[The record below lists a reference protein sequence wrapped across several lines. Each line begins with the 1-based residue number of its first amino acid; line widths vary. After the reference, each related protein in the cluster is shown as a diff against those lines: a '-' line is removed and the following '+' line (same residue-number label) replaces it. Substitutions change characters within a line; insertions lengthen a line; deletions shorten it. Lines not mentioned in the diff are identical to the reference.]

1 MLEPNGISA
10 GIATFVATSILLA
23 FMYFSNNERFSL
35 TFTKLDN
42 LLYKKLYYPIY
53 KTITY
58 IFVIMFVFLLYSPF
72 MAEYPKKITF
82 YVCDTSFVECVIPE
96 DPRNMLFYNIPYPFS
111 RERFRKI
118 NPLTGLDDYNDRRK
132 YSRFILDMEYRFK
145 NHPYSF

>member
-1 MLEPNGISA
+1 MLEPNDISA

-23 FMYFSNNERFSL
+23 FMYFSNNERFSH

-82 YVCDTSFVECVIPE
+82 YVCDASFVECVIPSQPE
-96 DPRNMLFYNIPYPFS
+96 SMRFFTIPYPYN
-111 RERFRKI
+111 REKFLKRNSHLIDHTTIK
-118 NPLTGLDDYNDRRK
+118 DMRRIEGYFK
-132 YSRFILDMEYRFK
+132 EY
-145 NHPYSF
+145 PYSF